1 MRGLEGN
8 TMAQPRVF
16 GHDVKQIVVGAID
29 NSNPNIFTNF
39 TIGTEGYNNSGPI
52 STTGGGGTGL
62 TVNGI
67 SNGEIASLVGN
78 ITITAGGTGYSA
90 GTSVVLTGGSGTGA
104 KANVAV
110 GGGGTINSIN
120 ISDLGSKGYLIGD
133 LLEVSGGN
141 GDAKVTVAGLVLT
154 GATVSNV
161 GSGYTI
167 PTLASPSKITLAGG
181 VGSGTDTTFLL
192 AQDVAVNIPFTQQRG
207 ALVYNNNTAAQDISI
222 TTEAGTTAVF
232 KSVPATEYVGFTQ
245 PILAVSINSGI
256 NCFAIY

>member
-39 TIGTEGYNNSGPI
+39 TIGTEGYDNSGAI

-62 TVNGI
+62 TVTGI
-67 SNGEIASLVGN
+67 SKGEIAALPGN
-78 ITITAGGTGYSA
+78 ITITAAGTGYSA
-90 GTSVVLTGGSGTGA
+90 GTSIDLTGGSGTGA
-104 KANVAV
+104 KANIAV
-110 GGGGTINSIN
+110 TGGGTINAIN

-154 GATVSNV
+154 GVTISAV
-161 GSGYTI
+161 GSGYTV
-167 PTLASPSKITLAGG
+167 PTLAAPQVITLAGG
-181 VGSGTDTTFLL
+181 IGAGTDTTFRL

-207 ALVYNNNTAAQDISI
+207 ALVYNNHTAAQDISV
-222 TTEAGTTAVF
+222 TTEGGTIAVF
-232 KSVPATEYVGFTQ
+232 KTVPVAEYVGFTQ